1 MLDDESWDAVLDVNL
16 RAAAILT
23 KELTPSLLDAG
34 PGSAIV
40 YLSSIEAFFGNDFL
54 PAYSA
59 SKAGLLGLTRSAAHT
74 LGPHGIRVNSVCPGA
89 VDTPLL
95 APLLEIEGM
104 RANLEG
110 RTPLQ
115 RLAVPDDIAKVVRF
129 LLSDEAGYVSGAS
142 LVVDGGLT
150 AISGI

>member
-1 MLDDESWDAVLDVNL
+1 VN
-16 RAAAILT
+16 A
-23 KELTPSLLDAG
+23 
-34 PGSAIV
+34 
-40 YLSSIEAFFGNDFL
+40 
-54 PAYSA
+54 
-59 SKAGLLGLTRSAAHT
+59 
-74 LGPHGIRVNSVCPGA
+74 VCPGA

-95 APLLEIEGM
+95 APLLEIEGV
-104 RANLEG
+104 RADLEG